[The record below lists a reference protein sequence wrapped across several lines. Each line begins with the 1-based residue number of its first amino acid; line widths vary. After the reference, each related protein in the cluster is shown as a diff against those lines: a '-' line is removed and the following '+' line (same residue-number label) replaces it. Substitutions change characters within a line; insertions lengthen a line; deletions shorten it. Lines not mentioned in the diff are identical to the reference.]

1 MSSNANSGTGDI
13 ALTEAAASRALF
25 PSPFLSDW
33 YTKFRPATMESNIAG
48 ETDTESSFSVSAKQK
63 EQNAKNNVNKQQNL
77 T

>member
-1 MSSNANSGTGDI
+1 
-13 ALTEAAASRALF
+13 
-25 PSPFLSDW
+25 
-33 YTKFRPATMESNIAG
+33 MESNIAG